1 MSSFCRDIDNN
12 DEIRT
17 EMNLAIGNDPGMT
30 VAPLLHRLYKCAE
43 ANTSKP
49 KKGRRYD
56 DVVKNFGVAIYIIM
70 GKGGY
75 EMLRANLGCSLPHV
89 SVVIK
94 ILSKMERIKEGEFM
108 FDLLKDHLEKWK
120 SVPFVHI
127 HLDDTRIITKIEHDP
142 VTDRFIGFCLPLKN
156 GLPICDTFVFTT
168 FLEIEEAF
176 KNEIKGKYAHVMVA
190 KPITPAAPSFI
201 VFMMCT
207 DSKYNHET
215 IISRWNHVEA
225 ELKKRDIGVISNG
238 ADGAGPF
245 LKAMSVRTSLFKVT
259 TQRNIPPEW
268 SFYLMPNLLSSSLCS
283 QDVVH
288 LLAKLRNRLLMPSNI
303 MALGTWEFAC
313 AGQLKQLLKHQGKTK
328 HGLTQQALDNRDK
341 QNYKAIEILLNHD
354 VEKSLQELDGVMNTK
369 GTITYLW
376 LMRSIRDSFLDKSL
390 SCLKRLLL
398 MWQTIFFMRIWRKW
412 LQENG
417 YSLSDHFIT
426 QNVFVCNE
434 LNAHF
439 LTNTIYNV
447 IKKIFPPDALRVWN
461 SGSQACEQVF
471 RLCRSMTPTF
481 STVVNFT
488 MKGVLERAH
497 KLNFLSLL
505 EASDEIILPRA
516 QRRLLQIKEE
526 SEETL
531 TVPSIDDMTKII
543 KESKEEAI
551 RKAEV
556 LGMLLSSYDD
566 NYLKYSNNESLL
578 EAAFNVDLEDDVT
591 ISDIG
596 DGLGDSRPHEEV
608 ITIRDDVSRIYLEK
622 RKTSIPTY
630 IPVEKSQSSGRVY
643 SLTNRKNPNK
653 SPFVKYGEVFIR
665 KVTALY
671 ILQENPQLSNDRL
684 LRVRSAQPSHLF
696 SVSDGNDN
704 SSSSRQDIVNSGEL
718 CVFKRINSVKHLLG
732 RVVQFSYLEGSK
744 KSRQYSGSY
753 VDTTKESVTS
763 IGVLANY
770 YHGVSDMSSES
781 YVAFKPLIGM
791 YSIGYLP
798 MNHYMYTI
806 DESSIRDHD
815 NCSFVIPISHISSG
829 DPEWKDNLSFEFDF

>member
-1 MSSFCRDIDNN
+1 
-12 DEIRT
+12 
-17 EMNLAIGNDPGMT
+17 MNLAIGNDPGMS
-30 VAPLLHRLYKCAE
+30 VAPLLQRLYKCAE
-43 ANTSKP
+43 TNTSKP
-49 KKGRRYD
+49 KQGRRYD
-56 DVVKNFGVAIYIIM
+56 DVIKNFGVAIYIIM

-94 ILSKMERIKEGEFM
+94 ILSKMEKIKEGEFM
-108 FDLLKDHLEKWK
+108 FDLLKEHLEKWK

-127 HLDDTRIITKIEHDP
+127 HLDDTRIITKIEYDP
-142 VTDRFIGFCLPLKN
+142 VTDRFVGFCLPLKN

-168 FLEIEEAF
+168 FVEIEEAF
-176 KNEIKGKYAHVMVA
+176 KNEIKGKYAHVIVA
-190 KPITPAAPSFI
+190 KPITPATPSLI

-215 IISRWNHVEA
+215 IISRWNHVENG
-225 ELKKRDIGVISNG
+225 LTKRGIGVISNG
-238 ADGAGPF
+238 SDGAGPF
-245 LKAMSVRTSLFKVT
+245 LKAMSVRTSLFKVST
-259 TQRNIPPEW
+259 HGNIPPEW
-268 SFYLMPNLLSSSLCS
+268 SFYVMPNLLSSSLCS
-283 QDVVH
+283 QDVIH

-313 AGQLKQLLKHQGKTK
+313 AGQLKQLLKHKGKVK

-341 QNYKAIEILLNHD
+341 QNYKAIEILLKDD

-369 GTITYLW
+369 GTVTYLW
-376 LMRSIRDSFLDKSL
+376 LMRSIRDSFLDKSI
-390 SCLKRLLL
+390 SCLKRMLL
-398 MWQTIFFMRIWRKW
+398 MWQTVFFMRIWRKW

-417 YSLSDHFIT
+417 YSLSVNFIT
-426 QNVFVCNE
+426 QNVFVCTE

-447 IKKIFPPDALRVWN
+447 VKKIFPPDALRVWN
-461 SGSQACEQVF
+461 SGSQGCEEVF

-481 STVVNFT
+481 STVINFT

-505 EASDEIILPRA
+505 EASDEIVLPRA

-526 SEETL
+526 SENTL
-531 TVPSIDDMTKII
+531 SVPSLDDMTKIV

-551 RKAEV
+551 RKAEA
-556 LGMLLSSYDD
+556 LGMILSSYDD
-566 NYLKYSNNESLL
+566 NYLQLTTNYESLL

-596 DGLGDSRPHEEV
+596 DLGDSRTHEEV
-608 ITIRDDVSRIYLEK
+608 LTIRDDVSRIFLEK

-630 IPVEKSQSSGRVY
+630 IPVKKSQSSGRVY
-643 SLTNRKNPNK
+643 SLTNLKNPNK

-696 SVSDGNDN
+696 SDDNDN
-704 SSSSRQDIVNSGEL
+704 SLSSASRQDIVNSGEL
-718 CVFKRINSVKHLLG
+718 CVFKRCNSPKHLLG
-732 RVVQFSYLEGSK
+732 RVIQFSYLKGSK
-744 KSRQYSGSY
+744 KSQQYSGTF
-753 VDTTKESVTS
+753 VDTTKESFTS

-770 YHGVSDMSSES
+770 YYGVSDSSTDS
-781 YVAFKPLIGM
+781 YVAFKPLKGI

-815 NCSFVIPISHISSG
+815 KCSFVIPINHISSG
-829 DPEWKDNLSFEFDF
+829 DPEWKENLTFDFDFKDDKI